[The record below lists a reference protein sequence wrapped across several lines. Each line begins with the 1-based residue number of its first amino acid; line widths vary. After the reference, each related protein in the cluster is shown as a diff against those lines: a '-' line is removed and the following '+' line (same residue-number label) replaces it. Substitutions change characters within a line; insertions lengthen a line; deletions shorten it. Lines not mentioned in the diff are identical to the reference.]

1 MRWRVMIGLCIL
13 ALLALTGVGV
23 WHHFGAEAPT
33 ELDGA
38 HTYVDNEKLL
48 QSIAGTWTSVDE
60 RFALSIQ
67 EDGTVEIQWNGETVL
82 EDTLQFNYLQ
92 PGNASDTE
100 FDLSAWALTQNDG
113 TAVGTVEALHYEA
126 AGNGSIVMKLED
138 TNGKIET
145 IVFWKN
151 EI

>member
-1 MRWRVMIGLCIL
+1 MRRRVKIGLCALAVAIL
-13 ALLALTGVGV
+13 AGLGLYR
-23 WHHFGAEAPT
+23 HFAAEEPT
-33 ELDGA
+33 KLDGPY
-38 HTYVDNEKLL
+38 TYVDNEKLL